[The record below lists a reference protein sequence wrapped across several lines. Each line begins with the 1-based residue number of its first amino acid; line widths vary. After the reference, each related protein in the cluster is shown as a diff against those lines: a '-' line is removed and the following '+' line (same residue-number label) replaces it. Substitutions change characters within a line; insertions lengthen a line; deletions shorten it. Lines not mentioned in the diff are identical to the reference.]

1 MAYCE
6 ITDVQKMIPDA
17 VLIRLSD
24 DEGAGAINTTRVQE
38 SIDSGG
44 EEIDS
49 YIGQVCAL
57 PIGGTAPPILGKLNV
72 DIAIYN
78 LYSRLQEKIP
88 ETRQTRYDNAIKI
101 LMKIAN
107 GEMTFGLQPEPAE
120 PETTSFESIAETRD
134 QIFTSDTLDMY

>member
-24 DEGAGAINTTRVQE
+24 DEGAGVINTTRVQE
-38 SIDSGG
+38 SIDSGA

-78 LYSRLQEKIP
+78 LYSRLQETIP
-88 ETRQTRYDNAIKI
+88 GTRQTRYDNAIKI

-120 PETTSFESIAETRD
+120 PETASFESISETRD